1 MTIEQHDWHV
11 YAWRW
16 YCHNHTRQYD
26 HHVRRYWVDRLGRL
40 VDDVLVRVRMIHD
53 HQDRPA
59 ES

>member
-40 VDDVLVRVRMIHD
+40 VDDVLVRVRMI
-53 HQDRPA
+53 P
-59 ES
+59 